1 MDDSPLAAGLAPPPP
16 PLRAPSSGGVAGAG
30 DEAPPPSLPRAPSS
44 GGKNEDDGE
53 DSPSPV
59 PTANGSSTSFKGKAP
74 RRALALG
81 PLTGTCQH
89 YPVVVR
95 ANPTPLV
102 RKSAKAGKKND
113 EDEDP
118 EVPSEGSED
127 EDSHGMM
134 ASVARVVKNTTDVV
148 SMVTIKLPFLM
159 MCNVWCFFMHKVFRF
174 IPYAQGGFTVS
185 PSGVMKE
192 ELDELMKNS
201 IKVVDGVPQWNKY
214 SPKNPNGAKHLHVL
228 RGILN
233 HFCTHCKLEAGNK
246 TTALEYLHMVY
257 HEERNNVN
265 HIHKNINT
273 RPLWNK
279 ADIVGALETWY
290 VGETFYGKH
299 NTSYQNHM
307 KNAQIIGWN
316 NLMLSNVNKPVD
328 EVDNT
333 KMISL
338 GVRVLFRLTPAE
350 MHGDTSEVL
359 HPKWGYKGKVVGYSD
374 SDLENMVKEEL
385 EIEKTG
391 MTEET
396 FRRLNTPQNIKTA
409 VAVIKSMGKYFA
421 SLVQKI
427 LLKLSNKPQQWVHV
441 KEVVPT
447 HMEYASKISNGLMA
461 IPSAIKDNVLDF
473 FVMDSL
479 RFVKNSADG
488 RFRKAFSA
496 LWNTRIGVI
505 VYSAEDDA
513 GYDDDYVSNMQ
524 EWAEEFLPEWEV
536 DMYKDGA
543 EDLLGMK
550 MVIEKEYGSIQTVT
564 ILSKDDGINSDSE
577 EDAQPKPK
585 KARRSLSV
593 RDSTRLSESVDDAPE
608 DGAAVAEVGESRSK
622 RKSNAPECPA
632 PFVRQVTNKHGKVNK
647 VVALCNIT
655 APTNGFDKLL
665 GEAYAN
671 PNVRLAKTDENDHMV
686 GAIYNIALANAGKVD
701 EKDVGYKSWMPAK
714 DLKTGA
720 NTKLTEGRCTTISLH
735 HSFCNDIHPHYISPY
750 EFAQFLGLRAE
761 LMEDGNAA
769 RVSQNVLSVA
779 WIMLQARFEFM
790 CKVVY
795 TIRVLMELDR
805 FETPEMYDLSID
817 SYDKLRFQRHSKD
830 NVITRELL
838 DECAKHFAWYR
849 KSKKEK
855 ALYAESVVQDRPSAE
870 DDMLVDALVADGAAG
885 GSFVVARRS
894 MDIDFLLAD
903 TGADASVEPV
913 QPVPLPEGESV
924 QVKQEDVE
932 QPERPRQP
940 RQPRQSRQSRRSE
953 QPEQS
958 ETGPLSFE
966 DADRREVIYVSD

>member
-1 MDDSPLAAGLAPPPP
+1 MDDSALAPGLASP
-16 PLRAPSSGGVAGAG
+16 PLSRAPSSGGVAGAG
-30 DEAPPPSLPRAPSS
+30 DEAPPPLSRAPSS
-44 GGKNEDDGE
+44 GGVVDAGRGE

-59 PTANGSSTSFKGKAP
+59 PTADGSSTSFRGKAP

-89 YPVVVR
+89 YPVVVVR

-102 RKSAKAGKKND
+102 RKSAKAGKKNN

-134 ASVARVVKNTTDVV
+134 ASVARVVKHTTDVV
-148 SMVTIKLPFLM
+148 SMVTIKLPFLV

-201 IKVVDGVPQWNKY
+201 IKVVGGVPQWNKY

-233 HFCTHCKLEAGNK
+233 HFCTHCRLEAGNK
-246 TTALEYLHMVY
+246 TTALDYLYMVY
-257 HEERNNVN
+257 HEENNNVN

-290 VGETFYGKH
+290 VGETFYGRH
-299 NTSYQNHM
+299 DTSYKNHM

-328 EVDNT
+328 EVDNA

-385 EIEKTG
+385 NDERDG
-391 MTEET
+391 MSEET

-409 VAVIKSMGKYFA
+409 VAVVKSSGKYFA

-427 LLKLSNKPQQWVHV
+427 LLKLSNKSQQWVHV

-479 RFVKNSADG
+479 RHVKNSADG

-496 LWNTRIGVI
+496 LWNTPIGVI
-505 VYSAEDDA
+505 VYLAKDDA
-513 GYDDDYVSNMQ
+513 GYDDEYVSNMQ
-524 EWAEEFLPEWEV
+524 EWAEELLPECEV
-536 DMYKDGA
+536 DMYKAHA
-543 EDLLGMK
+543 ENMLHLSMT
-550 MVIEKEYGSIQTVT
+550 IEKEYGSIQTVT
-564 ILSKDDGINSDSE
+564 ISWEDVGIVSDSEE

-593 RDSTRLSESVDDAPE
+593 RDSTSLSESVDDAPE

-655 APTNGFDKLL
+655 APSNGFDKLL
-665 GEAYAN
+665 GDAYAD

-701 EKDVGYKSWMPAK
+701 DKDVGYKSWMPVK
-714 DLKTGA
+714 DPKTGA
-720 NTKLTEGRCTTISLH
+720 YTKLTQGRCTTISLH

-769 RVSQNVLSVA
+769 RVSQNVLLVA
-779 WIMLQARFEFM
+779 WIMLQARFDYM

-817 SYDKLRFQRHSKD
+817 SYDKLRFQALCKD

-838 DECAKHFAWYR
+838 DECSKYFAWYR
-849 KSKKEK
+849 KTKTEK

-870 DDMLVDALVADGAAG
+870 DDMIADGAAG

-894 MDIDFLLAD
+894 MEIDFLLAD
-903 TGADASVEPV
+903 PDVDDALEESV
-913 QPVPLPEGESV
+913 QPASLPEGDSV

-932 QPERPRQP
+932 QSEQP
-940 RQPRQSRQSRRSE
+940 RRSRQSRRSE
-953 QPEQS
+953 RSEQS
-958 ETGPLSFE
+958 EQSERPASTPLSFE
-966 DADRREVIYVSD
+966 PADGLAVIDLCDD